1 MSAKRKHC
9 SAPLSCTVLSKLHI
23 SGFRNDGST
32 VAEVNDE
39 EIELGD
45 SDSDDDQPK
54 EQAIPAAVFGNL
66 GALDRLKKA
75 KTGE

>member
-1 MSAKRKHC
+1 M
-9 SAPLSCTVLSKLHI
+9 
-23 SGFRNDGST
+23 
-32 VAEVNDE
+32 NDE

-45 SDSDDDQPK
+45 DSDDDQPQ

>member
-1 MSAKRKHC
+1 MLRLKTAAFRRVC
-9 SAPLSCTVLSKLHI
+9 
-23 SGFRNDGST
+23 RNDGSA

-45 SDSDDDQPK
+45 DSDDDQPQ

>member
-1 MSAKRKHC
+1 
-9 SAPLSCTVLSKLHI
+9 
-23 SGFRNDGST
+23 